1 MASVQ
6 ASEIPQEQSFMGE
19 YWNFRK
25 QFYYGEESD
34 EYWEALVA
42 ETDRLSKKYKSVY
55 VDNILIIC
63 VNDIEIR
70 YKKFKGKSVSELK
83 TFDLLV
89 EMLRKD
95 RKIDSE

>member
-6 ASEIPQEQSFMGE
+6 ASEIPNEQSFMGD

-25 QFYYGEESD
+25 QFYYGEDSD

-42 ETDRLSKKYKSVY
+42 ETDRLSKKYNSAY
-55 VDNILIIC
+55 VDNILLIC
-63 VNDIEIR
+63 VDDIEIR
-70 YKKFKGKSVSELK
+70 YKKFKGKSVNELK
-83 TFDLLV
+83 AFDSLV

-95 RKIDSE
+95 KNEH

>member
-6 ASEIPQEQSFMGE
+6 ASEIPNEQSFMSD

-25 QFYYGEESD
+25 QFYYGEESE
-34 EYWEALVA
+34 EYWEALVN
-42 ETDRLSKKYKSVY
+42 ETDRLSKKYNSVY
-55 VDNILIIC
+55 VDNILIVC

-70 YKKFKGKSVSELK
+70 YKKIKGENVNELK
-83 TFDLLV
+83 TFDSLV

-95 RKIDSE
+95 KNEH